1 MSELLERFKQ
11 MIQPRDPRSLQGSP
25 ITLTQDE
32 AEAFAAAWGAAE
44 EIAGTNPLT
53 IGPDG
58 PDHVVIGVRKVEW
71 IAERLTNEKARA
83 AAVRLGAL
91 SERT

>member
-1 MSELLERFKQ
+1 MSDLLDRF
-11 MIQPRDPRSLQGSP
+11 RVGCNLAVRAGTA
-25 ITLTQDE
+25 ITLTYNQ
-32 AEAFAAAWGAAE
+32 AEEILAAWGAAE

-71 IAERLTNEKARA
+71 IAERLTNEEARA